1 MRFTLI
7 ENPTFRTSDHRYLS
21 SSKPSCLTVVYPFR
35 TLSSENVPSV
45 GLHIRPEGFN
55 EWAGFLHKGFPGT
68 GLLWGLVLGLI
79 RSAVLSRP
87 VNVREI
93 AVDDLSILL
102 VVSDLRSIDI
112 LEGESRVKWNM
123 IKFSSDKIFSL
134 DIVWHGLEL
143 SWQRIM
149 LDYRFEHITFFVW
162 NRNIFNVEF
171 SILRWHCYLFHNFYL
186 DNLYSILY
194 FIVLTLYLNDLST
207 FQ

>member
-1 MRFTLI
+1 MRLTFI
-7 ENPTFRTSDHRYLS
+7 ENPTLKTSDHRHLS

-35 TLSSENVPSV
+35 TLSSENVPSL

-112 LEGESRVKWNM
+112 LEWESRVKWNI
-123 IKFSSDKIFSL
+123 IKFSLDNVFSL
-134 DIVWHGLEL
+134 DIIWHGLKL

-149 LDYRFEHITFFVW
+149 LDYRFVRMYFSFVCMFV
-162 NRNIFNVEF
+162 RIFC
-171 SILRWHCYLFHNFYL
+171 LK
-186 DNLYSILY
+186 Y
-194 FIVLTLYLNDLST
+194 F
-207 FQ
+207 